1 MIGQKDMMSADKDDI
16 DNDDYM
22 IRQAGIHQNFLQT
35 SYDHYWSMGAL
46 SQKQQ
51 WFFNL
56 AICG

>member
-51 WFFNL
+51 
-56 AICG
+56 